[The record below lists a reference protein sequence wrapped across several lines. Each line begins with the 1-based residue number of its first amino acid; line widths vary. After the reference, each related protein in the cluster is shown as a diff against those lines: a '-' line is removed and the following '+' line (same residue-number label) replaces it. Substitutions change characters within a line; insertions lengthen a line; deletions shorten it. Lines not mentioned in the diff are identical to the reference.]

1 MTFSLFNTT
10 YCAVCTTLLPLQ
22 ILITTMTTN
31 RQRSRSAVEVQEQR
45 AITGW
50 TQLFPAKQETEQQS
64 LTFVKKLVSATMST
78 VTYVR
83 NVFDQKAYTRRALG
97 GTPLMIL
104 NSKTNCDKA
113 KTFSKW
119 LLGAFEKKYLREMA
133 LVVYLDAAHPEEVA
147 EVYTV
152 KVSYPGGLPSCK
164 VGLRLFDVVVNVCWY
179 VTSFALVILS
189 L

>member
-1 MTFSLFNTT
+1 M
-10 YCAVCTTLLPLQ
+10 
-22 ILITTMTTN
+22 
-31 RQRSRSAVEVQEQR
+31 EGQEQR
-45 AITGW
+45 AVTGW
-50 TQLFPAKQETEQQS
+50 TQLFLAKQETEQQS

-83 NVFDQKAYTRRALG
+83 NVLDQKAYTRRSLG

-104 NSKTNCDKA
+104 NSKTNCGKA

-119 LLGAFEKKYLREMA
+119 LLGAFEAIESMIEKKYLRELA
-133 LVVYLDAAHPEEVA
+133 LVVCLDAAHPEEVA

-164 VGLRLFDVVVNVCWY
+164 VALCFLDVVINGCW
-179 VTSFALVILS
+179 
-189 L
+189 